1 MDFPSWLG
9 VVFSVLPHL
18 VRAIIDGSRAAGVTH
33 DTVALT
39 IAKTIGH
46 LLDGATSGLQSP
58 VGRAPPAG

>member
-1 MDFPSWLG
+1 MDFPS
-9 VVFSVLPHL
+9 
-18 VRAIIDGSRAAGVTH
+18 SRAAGVTH